1 MSDTQHGRRR
11 RVSLARLDETVVENA
26 LRQRDAAQIDVANA
40 RAESAELEADVAK
53 WRTRAHTLAGVLER
67 IANDPTSKREDVQ
80 AIVNTTLGRMDWR

>member
-26 LRQRDAAQIDVANA
+26 LRDAAQIDGANA

>member
-26 LRQRDAAQIDVANA
+26 LRQRD
-40 RAESAELEADVAK
+40 AESAELEADVAK